1 MIKDS
6 RTSQRRGA
14 CSARPATNEVRA
26 MLEAML
32 EPTEI
37 ASGEFRP
44 LRRAE
49 YERLAELGFFDD
61 EKVELLDGVIVKMS
75 PIGEDHNVYEALL
88 NELIVKAL
96 PPHLIVRPQCSF
108 PLSDIS
114 EPQPDLA
121 IVERKRLPSP
131 ALLIIELADSSL
143 NKDLGLKAKLYA
155 AAGVPDY
162 WVVDLRAMAID
173 VHRGPV
179 GTRFTTVQ
187 RFDRTSRVQALLVP
201 EIVVCLDEQ
210 TL

>member
-1 MIKDS
+1 
-6 RTSQRRGA
+6 
-14 CSARPATNEVRA
+14 

-32 EPTEI
+32 EPSEI

-49 YERLAELGFFDD
+49 YERLAELGFFED

-88 NELIVKAL
+88 NELMVKAL
-96 PPHLIVRPQCSF
+96 PTHLIVRPQCSF

-121 IVERKRLPSP
+121 IVERKRLGELLPSP
-131 ALLIIELADSSL
+131 ALLIVELADSSL
-143 NKDLGLKAKLYA
+143 KKDLGLKAKLYA
-155 AAGVPDY
+155 AAGVADY

-173 VHRGPV
+173 VHRSPA

-187 RFDRTSRVQALLVP
+187 RFDRTQRVQALLVP
-201 EIVVCLDEQ
+201 EIVVCLDD
-210 TL
+210 LRL